1 MDGSVGRI
9 GRCAL
14 AVLMFGALAA
24 RAAGPRIEHT
34 PVTVIVRGQPL
45 VVRARVT
52 DPSRPVRSVTLYYS
66 TARDA
71 APFEVSMNPTAPGS
85 YIGTVPENVL
95 SGLTQIA
102 YYLAAENN
110 IGAMSETPWHTVA
123 IRTPQPGEAPPPGTG
138 EGAVGQERPKW
149 VVPAL
154 IAGGVA
160 LAAGGALIAANS
172 SSSGGGG
179 GGGLDLQKAAGTY
192 AGEVSLREQPP
203 GDLPEQLTT
212 RACRITL
219 APDGGLTTSDLHQGK
234 TLNGRLSG
242 NSFVLSTTVER
253 GGSSGE
259 IRYLGTVVDNRIVG
273 TIQGSVVAAEGTYV
287 FSGIFSAVKP

>member
-1 MDGSVGRI
+1 MTVTGVCSIR
-9 GRCAL
+9 
-14 AVLMFGALAA
+14 
-24 RAAGPRIEHT
+24 GPA
-34 PVTVIVRGQPL
+34 
-45 VVRARVT
+45 ARVT

-138 EGAVGQERPKW
+138 EGAVGQD
-149 VVPAL
+149 
-154 IAGGVA
+154 
-160 LAAGGALIAANS
+160 S

-192 AGEVSLREQPP
+192 SGEVSLREQPP

-219 APDGGLTTSDLHQGK
+219 AADGGLTTSDLHQGK